1 MFGNHTV
8 PEKNVEVLHTVGGM
22 LVLSDRGPC
31 DGEGNGDGDD
41 EEDRSLIRFFFIA
54 KMVMVVMGMVV

>member
-41 EEDRSLIRFFFIA
+41 EEDRSLIRFFFLLQRW
-54 KMVMVVMGMVV
+54 